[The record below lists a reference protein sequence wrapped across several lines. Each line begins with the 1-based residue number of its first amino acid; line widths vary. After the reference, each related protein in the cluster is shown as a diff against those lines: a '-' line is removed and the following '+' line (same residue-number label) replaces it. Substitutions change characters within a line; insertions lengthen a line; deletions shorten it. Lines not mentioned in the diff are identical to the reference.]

1 MTYRTLLER
10 LVAADETLSVAPS
23 DAPPGNSQELGE
35 LVDSIMDN
43 LRSVLNSRA
52 DNCMSRPDLGM
63 PDFNDL
69 AGRFPDALGII
80 AAAVRD
86 QIEMFEPRLSEVSV
100 RHVADRSNPLHLA
113 FRIHAT
119 LALDDG
125 TRRLSFDT
133 VLNNNGYVNVSS

>member
-10 LVAADETLSVAPS
+10 LTAADGSLSAAPS
-23 DAPPGNSQELGE
+23 DTPPSTSGELGE

-43 LRSVLNSRA
+43 LRGVLNSRA
-52 DNCMSRPDLGM
+52 DSCLSRPDLGM

-69 AGRFPDALGII
+69 VGRFPDALGII

-100 RHVADRSNPLHLA
+100 RHVPDRSNPLHLA

-119 LALDDG
+119 LAMDDG
-125 TRRLSFDT
+125 SRRLSFDT
-133 VLNNNGYVNVSS
+133 VLNNNGYVNVSG